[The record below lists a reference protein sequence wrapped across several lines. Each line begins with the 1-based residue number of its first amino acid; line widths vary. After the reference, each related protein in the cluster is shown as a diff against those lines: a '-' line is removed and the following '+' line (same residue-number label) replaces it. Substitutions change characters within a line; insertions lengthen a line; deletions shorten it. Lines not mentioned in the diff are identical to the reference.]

1 MPLLSPSA
9 KVGSFATASLAKVVP
24 DAKPSTAWAEKETWT
39 SLEVKPALRSGGME
53 GVVWAR
59 AAESR
64 TAIAAV
70 RWRKWMAMMVKCVT
84 TIKQ

>member
-1 MPLLSPSA
+1 M
-9 KVGSFATASLAKVVP
+9 
-24 DAKPSTAWAEKETWT
+24 
-39 SLEVKPALRSGGME
+39 EVKPALRSGGME